1 LPRRKTDPIFECEI
15 LTGTPAKAEVKV
27 CSEYQTKTS
36 PKEIEKA
43 LGVSI
48 IDKTKDFDWGKTVKF
63 YTEAPVL
70 QKNKKEDVELVLRTF
85 PSSPMPNSRLSGLE
99 GQSDGGSDAEDVDE
113 KQIKRIYEMK
123 YWKDGF
129 AHAPLLVPIS
139 EFTEF
144 SYWGEDIGTA
154 HGFKIP
160 KEKVMFVAAI
170 GIKPFTPKGPPN
182 SAFSLLT
189 HTATEQMLE
198 YHHRLIVLLEKD
210 VALEY
215 LEDMTVEERFN
226 FLIKNRYQGPLEVH
240 KVRNMAKGWEKRI
253 DTQERKKRHEMKY
266 RHVLEANDVSG

>member
-1 LPRRKTDPIFECEI
+1 M
-15 LTGTPAKAEVKV
+15 

-43 LGVSI
+43 LGV
-48 IDKTKDFDWGKTVKF
+48 TLLNNAEEFEWGKTIKF
-63 YTEAPVL
+63 FNEAPVM
-70 QKNKKEDVELVLRTF
+70 QKNKKDELELVLKTF
-85 PSSPMPNSRLSGLE
+85 PTSPMPNSRLSGLE
-99 GQSDGGSDAEDVDE
+99 GQSDGGADEDIDE
-113 KQIKRIYEMK
+113 RQIKRIYDMK
-123 YWKDGF
+123 YWKEGF
-129 AHAPLLVPIS
+129 AQTPLLVPIS

-144 SYWGEDIGTA
+144 AYWGEDIGTA
-154 HGFKIP
+154 QGFKIP

-226 FLIKNRYQGPLEVH
+226 FLIKNRYQGPLEIH
-240 KVRNMAKGWEKRI
+240 KVRNMAKGWEKRSEN
-253 DTQERKKRHEMKY
+253 QARKKKHEMQY
-266 RHVLEANDVSG
+266 RSALAANGVEG